1 MKDFSLRNSAE
12 ETDVGKMT
20 VGKRTFQIENLDQI
34 LEILESI
41 SPPNG
46 LNPILDKI
54 LGSFCYDFIRED
66 SIEVQDKLSFGITL
80 RNYDIKANE

>member
-46 LNPILDKI
+46 LNSILDKI

-66 SIEVQDKLSFGITL
+66 SIEV
-80 RNYDIKANE
+80 

>member
-1 MKDFSLRNSAE
+1 
-12 ETDVGKMT
+12 MT